1 MLSFIVVYLWRKKL
15 KNLSFRPDSLILDM
29 DGTLWDNVHTY
40 VLAWNA
46 AFEQL
51 GYPVIVT
58 RERLMGLMGKEIN
71 QLLNILM
78 PNLSIKDQDIL
89 FDNIVVQYNKLVA
102 TMEASVYPGV
112 LDGLNKLHSKYKLL
126 LLSNCEEGGLVNF
139 MNYTKTTDL
148 FIDYMEHG
156 QNNMP
161 KSHNLN
167 LLKKRN
173 NLESPVYIGDTEGDR
188 RESALAGMPFIF
200 VTYGFGD
207 TDKYDLQFNSFKEL
221 TDYFMHL

>member
-1 MLSFIVVYLWRKKL
+1 MIQRFIY
-15 KNLSFRPDSLILDM
+15 I
-29 DGTLWDNVHTY
+29 T
-40 VLAWNA
+40 
-46 AFEQL
+46 
-51 GYPVIVT
+51 
-58 RERLMGLMGKEIN
+58 
-71 QLLNILM
+71 
-78 PNLSIKDQDIL
+78 SII
-89 FDNIVVQYNKLVA
+89 
-102 TMEASVYPGV
+102 GV
-112 LDGLNKLHSKYKLL
+112 LF
-126 LLSNCEEGGLVNF
+126 LLSCQDD
-139 MNYTKTTDL
+139 MNYTETTDL